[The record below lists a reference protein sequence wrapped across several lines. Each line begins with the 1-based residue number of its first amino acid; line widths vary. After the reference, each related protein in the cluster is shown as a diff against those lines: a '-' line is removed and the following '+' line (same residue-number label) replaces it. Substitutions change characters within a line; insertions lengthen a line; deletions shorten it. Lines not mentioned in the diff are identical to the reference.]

1 MDKDGV
7 HPRDIAAELG
17 RTEAAVRY
25 KLAQLWKDSQALNG
39 GPLAESVGAEGG
51 QAAEKPDCGVD
62 RMMRRRECRVKDMKD
77 GRVKLTWTLS
87 SGNQVIADG
96 TADVSCFQIGSKPSP
111 IKLRHSSLASRYPHQ
126 IRQDRVNVLQRRLGK
141 NKVGYRHRLE
151 EEK

>member
-1 MDKDGV
+1 
-7 HPRDIAAELG
+7 
-17 RTEAAVRY
+17 
-25 KLAQLWKDSQALNG
+25 
-39 GPLAESVGAEGG
+39 
-51 QAAEKPDCGVD
+51 
-62 RMMRRRECRVKDMKD
+62 
-77 GRVKLTWTLS
+77 LTWTLS